1 VSPAVKYTLAR
12 IGLFLAVVLV
22 LLPLRLNIFVT
33 LMIAVLASAGFAL
46 VLLRPWR
53 DQMARQLADAAQRRR
68 ADKERLRA
76 ALAGDDEPSTPES
89 PTDDASRSRPPA
101 DGPPADEPGAEEP
114 RASDPDHDDAERNG
128 PPR

>member
-12 IGLFLAVVLV
+12 IGLFVAVLLV

-53 DQMARQLADAAQRRR
+53 DQMAQQLAGAAERRR

-76 ALAGDDEPSTPES
+76 ALAGDDEPSPPE
-89 PTDDASRSRPPA
+89 PPA
-101 DGPPADEPGAEEP
+101 EPPADEPRAEP
-114 RASDPDHDDAERNG
+114 RADEPRADEPRADEPRADDSDHDG
-128 PPR
+128 PAR